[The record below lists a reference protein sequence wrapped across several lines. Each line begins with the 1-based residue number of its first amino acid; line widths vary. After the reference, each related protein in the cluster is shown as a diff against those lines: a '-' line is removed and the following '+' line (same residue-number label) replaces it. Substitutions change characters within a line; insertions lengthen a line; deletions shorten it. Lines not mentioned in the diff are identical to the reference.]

1 MYALLTAILILPYV
15 ILLLK
20 IYRSLTRAKNFRVSV
35 SPSVFVSVVVACRNE
50 QDNLPPLM
58 NSIAL
63 QSYPENL
70 FELIIVDDGS
80 TDSTYYTISEF
91 KAIKNI
97 NILKNEGKGKKQAL
111 RTGINSAKGNLI
123 ITTDADCR
131 MGREW
136 IRTIAA
142 YFEENKPDM
151 IICPVHVDS
160 LSGFFGKFQEL
171 EFLSLQGITAGCALS
186 GEATMCNGANLA
198 FTRDAYL
205 DNSKNLIDKINT
217 GDDIFLLHSIKRRA
231 VSKILWLE
239 SADAIVR
246 TKPTLTFISFL
257 KQRSRWISKAGSYED
272 RPTIVLGMT
281 TFIAVVL
288 QILSLVASLIYYP
301 LVCAFLLII
310 IMKSIPDYLILKNTS
325 RRYGKSNIMGWF
337 LPAQLIYPFYV
348 ISVVFYSLLFRGGH
362 SSNSPSPKET

>member
-1 MYALLTAILILPYV
+1 MLWLTAILILPYV

-20 IYRSLTRAKNFRVSV
+20 IYRSLSRTKSFRVSV

-50 QDNLPPLM
+50 HDNIPSLL
-58 NSIAL
+58 NNIAL

-80 TDSTYYTISEF
+80 ADRTYDIVSEF

-97 NILKNEGKGKKQAL
+97 KILKNEGMGKKQAL
-111 RTGINSAKGNLI
+111 RTGIGSAEGNLI
-123 ITTDADCR
+123 ITTDADCS

-142 YFEENKPDM
+142 YFEENRPDM
-151 IICPVHVDS
+151 IICPVQFDS

-198 FTRDAYL
+198 FTRNAYL
-205 DNSKNLIDKINT
+205 DNSNNLLDEINT
-217 GDDIFLLHSIKRRA
+217 GDDIFLLHSIKRRT

-239 SADAIVR
+239 SADAMVK
-246 TKPTLTFISFL
+246 TKPSLSINSFL
-257 KQRSRWISKAGSYED
+257 KQRSRWISKARSYED
-272 RPTIVLGMT
+272 RPTIALGIV
-281 TFIAVVL
+281 TFIVVIL

-301 LVCAFLLII
+301 LICVFLLII

-325 RRYGKSNIMGWF
+325 RRYGKSKIMGWF
-337 LPAQLIYPFYV
+337 LPSQLIYPFYV
-348 ISVVFYSLLFRGGH
+348 IAVVFYTLMFRDSY

>member
-1 MYALLTAILILPYV
+1 MLWLTAILILPYV

-20 IYRSLTRAKNFRVSV
+20 IYRSLSRTKSFRVSV

-50 QDNLPPLM
+50 HDNIPSLL
-58 NSIAL
+58 NNIAL

-80 TDSTYYTISEF
+80 ADRTYDIVSEF

-97 NILKNEGKGKKQAL
+97 KILKNEGMGKKQAL
-111 RTGINSAKGNLI
+111 RTGIGSAEGNLI
-123 ITTDADCR
+123 ITTDADCS

-142 YFEENKPDM
+142 YFEENRPDM
-151 IICPVHVDS
+151 IICPVQFDS

-198 FTRDAYL
+198 FTRNAYL
-205 DNSKNLIDKINT
+205 DNSNNLLDEINT
-217 GDDIFLLHSIKRRA
+217 GDDIFLLHSMKRRT

-239 SADAIVR
+239 SADAMVK
-246 TKPTLTFISFL
+246 TKPSLSINSFL
-257 KQRSRWISKAGSYED
+257 KQRSRWISKAKTYKD
-272 RPTIVLGMT
+272 RPTIVLGMI
-281 TFIAVVL
+281 TFTAVIL

-301 LVCAFLLII
+301 LICVFLLII

-325 RRYGKSNIMGWF
+325 RRYGKSKIMGWF
-337 LPAQLIYPFYV
+337 LPSQLIYPFYV
-348 ISVVFYSLLFRGGH
+348 IAVVFYTLMFRDSY